1 MDVPPTP
8 QPGPGLTPAP
18 PRPDAALA
26 WLSCL
31 ADGTRVR
38 LLRLLEAEELG
49 VSGLCTI
56 LQLPQSTVSRH
67 LKALADAGFLISRRR
82 GTTRLYENVH
92 DELDPD
98 QADLWRLTR
107 KQTAGWATLAQDAA
121 RLAAYR
127 AVHAASGGD
136 DFFAGLAGT
145 WDATREAVYG
155 ARLSTAPLA
164 MLLPADARVADFGCG
179 TGSLLAAL
187 APFAAEV
194 HGLDA
199 SPEMLAAAGARLD
212 GTAGVSLHRCDLA
225 ATPLAD
231 ASVDAAFCVLVLSY
245 LAEPAAA
252 VAEMARVAKP
262 GGVVAITDLAAH
274 DRDDFRRAMGQT
286 SNGFAEEALA
296 GLLIDAGLT
305 GVRATLLPPDPG
317 ATGPA
322 LRLARGLKPAA

>member
-1 MDVPPTP
+1 MDASPTPSLIAAPPT
-8 QPGPGLTPAP
+8 
-18 PRPDAALA
+18 PDAALA

-49 VSGLCTI
+49 VSGLCEI

-67 LKALADAGFLISRRR
+67 LKSLANAGFLVSRRR
-82 GTTRLYENVH
+82 GTTHLYQAVA
-92 DELDPD
+92 DELEPA
-98 QADLWRLTR
+98 QREFWRLTR
-107 KQTAGWATLAQDAA
+107 KQTAGWATLAQDGA

-127 AVHAASGGD
+127 AVNAASGGD

-155 ARLSTAPLA
+155 ARLATAPLA
-164 MLLPADARVADFGCG
+164 MLLPANARVADFGCG

-199 SPEMLAAAGARLD
+199 SPEMLAAATARLAD
-212 GTAGVSLHRCDLA
+212 AAGVRLHRCDLA
-225 ATPLAD
+225 ATPLPD

-245 LAEPAAA
+245 LDDRSARAAA
-252 VAEMARVAKP
+252 VAEMTRVTRP

-274 DRDDFRRAMGQT
+274 DRDDFRRAMGQ
-286 SNGFAEEALA
+286 SVNGFAEEELT
-296 GLLIDAGLT
+296 GLLIDAGLAGIAT
-305 GVRATLLPPDPG
+305 TLLPPDPQ

-322 LRLARGLKPAA
+322 LRLARAFKPTAG

>member
-1 MDVPPTP
+1 MDASFTPSSIAAPPT
-8 QPGPGLTPAP
+8 
-18 PRPDAALA
+18 PDAALA

-49 VSGLCTI
+49 VSGLCEI

-67 LKALADAGFLISRRR
+67 LKSLTNAGFLVSRRR
-82 GTTRLYENVH
+82 GTTHLYQAVA
-92 DELDPD
+92 DELEPA
-98 QADLWRLTR
+98 QREFWRLTR

-145 WDATREAVYG
+145 WDATRDAVYG
-155 ARLSTAPLA
+155 ARLATAPLA
-164 MLLPADARVADFGCG
+164 MLLPANARVADFGCG

-199 SPEMLAAAGARLD
+199 SPEMLAAATARLGD
-212 GTAGVSLHRCDLA
+212 AAGVRLHRCDLA
-225 ATPLAD
+225 ATPLPD

-252 VAEMARVAKP
+252 VAEMTRVTRP

-274 DRDDFRRAMGQT
+274 DRDDFRRAMGQAT
-286 SNGFAEEALA
+286 NGFAEDALA

-305 GVRATLLPPDPG
+305 GVQTTLLAPDAA

-322 LRLARGLKPAA
+322 LRLARGFKPTAG